1 MVDNIFGIWLQDL
14 VSFGNP
20 PAALI
25 YYSVCGLDRVY
36 DHFIWITT
44 SFVGTLAPSP
54 HSPTHLPPFP
64 TASVYDVLQQ
74 LSMNSTAANNYNT
87 CNTDQPTTRLC
98 ATNSA

>member
-1 MVDNIFGIWLQDL
+1 MVDNIFGIWLQNL

-36 DHFIWITT
+36 DHFIWTTT
-44 SFVGTLAPSP
+44 SFVGTLVPSP
-54 HSPTHLPPFP
+54 PPPPHPHTLPFP
-64 TASVYDVLQQ
+64 TAPVYDILQQ

-87 CNTDQPTTRLC
+87 CNTDQPTT
-98 ATNSA
+98 